1 MTSQSQNKKPR
12 TSLKERLQK
21 PGGISAQEAVKRG
34 QEALNETRGE
44 YKAELTQDIAE
55 LTRLQRKKPKVYAPK
70 DEWWHEIRRKLL
82 DMRNVAGSYD
92 YGLVTAISDNLLDY
106 LDNVEDDAYFDEIFD
121 KHISALQH
129 VASNDIRGKGGPQ
142 EREMAKDLL
151 ARVKDRKANAPFKRN
166 PSETPDDEDGD
177 AEGNARQS

>member
-1 MTSQSQNKKPR
+1 MTSQSHNNKPR

-34 QEALNETRGE
+34 QEALNEMRGD
-44 YKAELTQDIAE
+44 YKAQLTQDIAQ

-70 DEWWHEIRRKLL
+70 DDWWQEVRRKLL

-129 VASNDIRGKGGPQ
+129 VATNDIRGKGGPQ

-151 ARVKDRKANAPFKRN
+151 ARVKDRKANAPFKRD
-166 PSETPDDEDGD
+166 PADAAGDDD
-177 AEGNARQS
+177 ADGNAGES